1 MYFLLQNGF
10 LRKYMILGLFWRK
23 YMILGLNY
31 ELLCYYTKNEKNP
44 KIMYFHKKQQH
55 MRKSIVLGLKFK
67 K

>member
-1 MYFLLQNGF
+1 
-10 LRKYMILGLFWRK
+10 
-23 YMILGLNY
+23 MILGLNY